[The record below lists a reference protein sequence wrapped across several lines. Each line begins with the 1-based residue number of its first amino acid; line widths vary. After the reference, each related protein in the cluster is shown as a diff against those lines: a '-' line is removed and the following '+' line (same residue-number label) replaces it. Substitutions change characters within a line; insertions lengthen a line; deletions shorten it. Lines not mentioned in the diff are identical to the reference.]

1 MFSFINL
8 YTISVPLSP
17 LFSGGLRGA
26 SIGFLYTIQHLGL
39 EQAGGDFRVVGH
51 ILPVTTCCVSV
62 PRTTRPGGGGEAR
75 GVGVETGCVTS
86 RAPSTKAIINHARVK
101 VYFKFLV

>member
-62 PRTTRPGGGGEAR
+62 PRTTRPGGGG
-75 GVGVETGCVTS
+75 CVTS

-101 VYFKFLV
+101 VYFKFLF